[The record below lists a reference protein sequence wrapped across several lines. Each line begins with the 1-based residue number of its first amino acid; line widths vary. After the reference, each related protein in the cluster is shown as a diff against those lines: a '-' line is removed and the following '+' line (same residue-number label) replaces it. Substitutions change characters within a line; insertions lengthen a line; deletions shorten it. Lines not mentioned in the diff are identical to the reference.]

1 MVQQYAKRVGLDH
14 IKPLGF
20 RCFVGTQFAK
30 KDIRSAQKQLGHA
43 DISTTARAYVLDGAA
58 LGVTDDLL

>member
-14 IKPLGF
+14 IKPLDF

-30 KDIRSAQKQLGHA
+30 KDIRSAQKRPGHA
-43 DISTTARAYVLDGAA
+43 DISTTARA
-58 LGVTDDLL
+58 